1 MTWILVAEDDI
12 EMEGLI
18 HEEDNPS
25 EDDELD
31 NINNDHDDVSSMN
44 PSSDGSY

>member
-18 HEEDNPS
+18 HEEDNLS

-31 NINNDHDDVSSMN
+31 DINNDHDHQENMYLS
-44 PSSDGSY
+44 